1 LLANAEISRPNAEN
15 PPRLAL
21 FGLFPVPDDS
31 PDDSTLQKAG
41 FLGGPAPKMNPSPQ
55 RFRPTF
61 SQPFFESQPIDPSNP
76 YWRPDLLKKNAA
88 SVTVLA

>member
-31 PDDSTLQKAG
+31 PDDSTL
-41 FLGGPAPKMNPSPQ
+41 
-55 RFRPTF
+55 
-61 SQPFFESQPIDPSNP
+61 
-76 YWRPDLLKKNAA
+76 
-88 SVTVLA
+88 

>member
-1 LLANAEISRPNAEN
+1 MGSTHNLKVVGSNPTPATILKLPRFRKESGIFFVVLLANAEISPQIAEN

-41 FLGGPAPKMNPSPQ
+41 FGGFQTRK
-55 RFRPTF
+55 
-61 SQPFFESQPIDPSNP
+61 
-76 YWRPDLLKKNAA
+76 
-88 SVTVLA
+88 